1 MWDSKKITFN
11 KSMKLNPNMAFPIMI
26 KNVPGLVQYVQYAHS
41 FIFLNVKEK
50 KIKNGLL
57 QPQAKTHPFVH

>member
-1 MWDSKKITFN
+1 
-11 KSMKLNPNMAFPIMI
+11 MKLNPNMPFPIMI

-41 FIFLNVKEK
+41 FVFLNVKEK

-57 QPQAKTHPFVH
+57 QPQPKTHPFVH